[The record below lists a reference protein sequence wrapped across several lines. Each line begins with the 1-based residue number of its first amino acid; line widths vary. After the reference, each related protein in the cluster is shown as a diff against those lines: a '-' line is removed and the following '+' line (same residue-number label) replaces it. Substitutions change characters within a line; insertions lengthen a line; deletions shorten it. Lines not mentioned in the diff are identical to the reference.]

1 MFDNLNWWEIGALL
15 LLALLIF
22 GDRLP
27 NVINDGLRML
37 RNLRRMASNATGD
50 LSRELGTDIQLED
63 LHPKAFI
70 RKHLLSEED
79 EEALRKPLR
88 GMYDSVKSDLSG
100 VHDEL
105 KDVAAATDLR
115 SGARGAGASANGST
129 RNGSAPSASA
139 VNGSAPSASAV
150 NGSAAA
156 PAVSRQPHGYDA
168 DAT

>member
-1 MFDNLNWWEIGALL
+1 MFENLNMWEVGALL

-27 NVINDGLRML
+27 AVINDGLRMV
-37 RNLRRMASNATGD
+37 RNLRNMARNATGD

-79 EEALRKPLR
+79 EAAIRKPMQGVYDNLR
-88 GMYDSVKSDLSG
+88 ADVSG
-100 VHDEL
+100 VHNEL
-105 KDVAAATDLR
+105 KDVANAVDPR
-115 SGARGAGASANGST
+115 ANGSRPGT
-129 RNGSAPSASA
+129 ATGAS
-139 VNGSAPSASAV
+139 P
-150 NGSAAA
+150 A
-156 PAVSRQPHGYDA
+156 PAPRPSYD

>member
-1 MFDNLNWWEIGALL
+1 MFENLNWWEIGALL

-27 NVINDGLRML
+27 AVINDGLRL
-37 RNLRRMASNATGD
+37 VRNLRNMARNATGD

-79 EEALRKPLR
+79 EQAIRKPLQ
-88 GMYDSVKSDLSG
+88 GVYDNLRADVTG
-100 VHDEL
+100 VHNDL
-105 KDVAAATDLR
+105 KDVAEAADLR
-115 SGARGAGASANGST
+115 SNGGRPATATGGASAPAQ
-129 RNGSAPSASA
+129 RAS
-139 VNGSAPSASAV
+139 
-150 NGSAAA
+150 
-156 PAVSRQPHGYDA
+156 YD

>member
-1 MFDNLNWWEIGALL
+1 MLDNLNWWEIGALL

-27 NVINDGLRML
+27 AVITDGLRL
-37 RNLRRMASNATGD
+37 VRNLRNMARNATGD

-79 EEALRKPLR
+79 EAAIRKPLQ
-88 GMYDSVKSDLSG
+88 GVYDNLRADVSG
-100 VHDEL
+100 VHDDL
-105 KDVAAATDLR
+105 KDVANAADLR
-115 SGARGAGASANGST
+115 SDGARSGTATSSP
-129 RNGSAPSASA
+129 SAP
-139 VNGSAPSASAV
+139 APR
-150 NGSAAA
+150 
-156 PAVSRQPHGYDA
+156 VSYD

>member
-1 MFDNLNWWEIGALL
+1 VLDNLNWWEIGALL

-27 NVINDGLRML
+27 TVITDGLRMV
-37 RNLRRMASNATGD
+37 RNLRNMARNATGD

-79 EEALRKPLR
+79 EQALRKPLQ
-88 GMYDSVKSDLSG
+88 GVYDNLRADVTG
-100 VHDEL
+100 VHNDL
-105 KDVAAATDLR
+105 KDVASAADLR
-115 SGARGAGASANGST
+115 SNRNSATATGGT
-129 RNGSAPSASA
+129 
-139 VNGSAPSASAV
+139 
-150 NGSAAA
+150 AA
-156 PAVSRQPHGYDA
+156 PAPRSRSYDD

>member
-1 MFDNLNWWEIGALL
+1 MFDNLNGWEFGLLL

-27 NVINDGLRML
+27 QVISDGLRMV
-37 RNLRRMASNATGD
+37 RNLRNMARNATSD

-79 EEALRKPLR
+79 EAALRKPLQ
-88 GMYDSVKSDLSG
+88 GVYDDLRKDVGG
-100 VHDEL
+100 VQDEL
-105 KDVAAATDLR
+105 RDVAAAADLR
-115 SGARGAGASANGST
+115 SGTKATAAAKPVAANGPATAGTATGGAGAAGAA
-129 RNGSAPSASA
+129 GSA
-139 VNGSAPSASAV
+139 GSA
-150 NGSAAA
+150 GSAGATGSGAA
-156 PAVSRQPHGYDA
+156 VI

>member
-1 MFDNLNWWEIGALL
+1 MLDNLNWWEIGVLL

-27 NVINDGLRML
+27 NVISDGLRMV
-37 RNLRRMASNATGD
+37 RNLRAMARNATGD

-79 EEALRKPLR
+79 EQAIRKPLQ
-88 GMYDSVKSDLSG
+88 GVYDDLRADVTG
-100 VHDEL
+100 VHEEL
-105 KDVAAATDLR
+105 KGVADRIDPRAAARKSSTT
-115 SGARGAGASANGST
+115 STASA
-129 RNGSAPSASA
+129 P
-139 VNGSAPSASAV
+139 
-150 NGSAAA
+150 A
-156 PAVSRQPHGYDA
+156 PAPRPSYD

>member
-1 MFDNLNWWEIGALL
+1 MLDNLNWWEIGALL

-27 NVINDGLRML
+27 NVINDGLRMV
-37 RNLRRMASNATGD
+37 RNLRNMARNATGD

-79 EEALRKPLR
+79 EQAIRKPLQ
-88 GMYDSVKSDLSG
+88 GVYDNLRADVTG
-100 VHDEL
+100 VHNEL
-105 KDVAAATDLR
+105 KDVANAADPR
-115 SGARGAGASANGST
+115 ANGRRPGT
-129 RNGSAPSASA
+129 ATG
-139 VNGSAPSASAV
+139 G
-150 NGSAAA
+150 A
-156 PAVSRQPHGYDA
+156 PAPAPRPSYD

>member
-1 MFDNLNWWEIGALL
+1 MFENLNWWEIGVLL

-27 NVINDGLRML
+27 NVISDGLRMV
-37 RNLRRMASNATGD
+37 RNLRNMARNATGD

-70 RKHLLSEED
+70 RKHLLSEDD
-79 EEALRKPLR
+79 EQAIRKPLQS
-88 GMYDSVKSDLSG
+88 MYDNLRSDVTG

-105 KDVAAATDLR
+105 KDVAKAADLR
-115 SGARGAGASANGST
+115 TPRVAT
-129 RNGSAPSASA
+129 SAPTP
-139 VNGSAPSASAV
+139 APP
-150 NGSAAA
+150 A
-156 PAVSRQPHGYDA
+156 PRPSYD

>member
-1 MFDNLNWWEIGALL
+1 MFENLNWWEIGALL

-27 NVINDGLRML
+27 KVISDGLRML
-37 RNLRRMASNATGD
+37 RNLRDMARNATGD

-79 EEALRKPLR
+79 EQAIRKPLQ
-88 GMYDSVKSDLSG
+88 GVYDDLRADVSG
-100 VHDEL
+100 VHDDL
-105 KDVAAATDLR
+105 KDVANAADLR
-115 SGARGAGASANGST
+115 SNGARSGTATGSP
-129 RNGSAPSASA
+129 SAPAPRAS
-139 VNGSAPSASAV
+139 
-150 NGSAAA
+150 
-156 PAVSRQPHGYDA
+156 YD

>member
-1 MFDNLNWWEIGALL
+1 MLDNLNWWEIGVLL

-27 NVINDGLRML
+27 NVISDGLRMV
-37 RNLRRMASNATGD
+37 RNLRNMARNATGD

-79 EEALRKPLR
+79 EQAIRKPLQ
-88 GMYDSVKSDLSG
+88 GVYDNLRADVTG
-100 VHDEL
+100 VHEEL
-105 KDVAAATDLR
+105 KDIADRVDPRAAVRRSSAT
-115 SGARGAGASANGST
+115 ST
-129 RNGSAPSASA
+129 AA
-139 VNGSAPSASAV
+139 VP
-150 NGSAAA
+150 A
-156 PAVSRQPHGYDA
+156 PAPAPRPSYD

>member
-1 MFDNLNWWEIGALL
+1 MLDNLNWWEIGVLV

-27 NVINDGLRML
+27 NVISDGLRMV
-37 RNLRRMASNATGD
+37 RNLRAMARNATGD

-79 EEALRKPLR
+79 EQAIRKPLQ
-88 GMYDSVKSDLSG
+88 GVYDDLRADVTG
-100 VHDEL
+100 VHEEL
-105 KDVAAATDLR
+105 KGVADRIDLRAAAR
-115 SGARGAGASANGST
+115 KST
-129 RNGSAPSASA
+129 TTSNVP
-139 VNGSAPSASAV
+139 
-150 NGSAAA
+150 A
-156 PAVSRQPHGYDA
+156 PAPAPRPSYD

>member
-1 MFDNLNWWEIGALL
+1 MLDNLNMWEIGGLL

-27 NVINDGLRML
+27 AVITDGLRMV
-37 RNLRRMASNATGD
+37 RNLRNMARNATTD
-50 LSRELGTDIQLED
+50 LSKELGTDIQLED

-79 EEALRKPLR
+79 EQAIRKPLQ
-88 GMYDSVKSDLSG
+88 GVYDNLRADVTG

-105 KDVAAATDLR
+105 KDVANAADLR
-115 SGARGAGASANGST
+115 SNGSRPAT
-129 RNGSAPSASA
+129 ATGN
-139 VNGSAPSASAV
+139 
-150 NGSAAA
+150 A
-156 PAVSRQPHGYDA
+156 PAPAPRVSYD

>member
-1 MFDNLNWWEIGALL
+1 MLDNLNWWEIGVLL

-27 NVINDGLRML
+27 NVISDGLRL
-37 RNLRRMASNATGD
+37 VRNLRNMARNATGD

-79 EEALRKPLR
+79 EQAIRKPLQ
-88 GMYDSVKSDLSG
+88 GVYDNLRADVTG
-100 VHDEL
+100 VHEEL
-105 KDVAAATDLR
+105 KEVADRVDPRAAAR
-115 SGARGAGASANGST
+115 KST
-129 RNGSAPSASA
+129 ATST
-139 VNGSAPSASAV
+139 
-150 NGSAAA
+150 A
-156 PAVSRQPHGYDA
+156 PAPAPAPRPSYD

>member
-1 MFDNLNWWEIGALL
+1 MLDNLNWWEIGALL

-27 NVINDGLRML
+27 AVITDGLRL
-37 RNLRRMASNATGD
+37 VRNLRNMARNATGD

-79 EEALRKPLR
+79 EAAIRKPLQ
-88 GMYDSVKSDLSG
+88 GVYDNLRADVSG
-100 VHDEL
+100 VHNDL
-105 KDVAAATDLR
+105 KDVANAADLR
-115 SGARGAGASANGST
+115 SNEPRSGTATST
-129 RNGSAPSASA
+129 PSAPAPRAS
-139 VNGSAPSASAV
+139 
-150 NGSAAA
+150 
-156 PAVSRQPHGYDA
+156 YD

>member
-1 MFDNLNWWEIGALL
+1 MFENLNWWEIGALL

-27 NVINDGLRML
+27 TVINDGLRMV
-37 RNLRRMASNATGD
+37 RNLRAMARNATGD

-79 EEALRKPLR
+79 EQAIRKPLQS
-88 GMYDSVKSDLSG
+88 MYDGLRADVSG
-100 VHDEL
+100 VHDDL
-105 KDVAAATDLR
+105 KEVAKAADVRNNSRPITAT
-115 SGARGAGASANGST
+115 GGT
-129 RNGSAPSASA
+129 
-139 VNGSAPSASAV
+139 
-150 NGSAAA
+150 A
-156 PAVSRQPHGYDA
+156 PAPAPRASYD

>member
-1 MFDNLNWWEIGALL
+1 MFENLNWWEIGALL

-27 NVINDGLRML
+27 TVINDGLRMV
-37 RNLRRMASNATGD
+37 RNLRNMARNATGD

-79 EEALRKPLR
+79 EKALRKPLQS
-88 GMYDSVKSDLSG
+88 MYDDLRSDVTG
-100 VHDEL
+100 VHDQL
-105 KDVAAATDLR
+105 KDVAKAADVRT
-115 SGARGAGASANGST
+115 NGT
-129 RNGSAPSASA
+129 RPATATG
-139 VNGSAPSASAV
+139 G
-150 NGSAAA
+150 A
-156 PAVSRQPHGYDA
+156 PAPAPRPSYD

>member
-1 MFDNLNWWEIGALL
+1 VFENLNWWEIGALI

-27 NVINDGLRML
+27 QVIQDGLRL
-37 RNLRRMASNATGD
+37 IRNLRTMARDATSD

-79 EEALRKPLR
+79 EAALRNPIQGLV
-88 GMYDSVKSDLSG
+88 DSVKRDVSG
-100 VHDEL
+100 INDEF
-105 KDVAAATDLR
+105 KDVATAVDPRRTDPAPAPGVPAAATP
-115 SGARGAGASANGST
+115 ANKPASF
-129 RNGSAPSASA
+129 
-139 VNGSAPSASAV
+139 
-150 NGSAAA
+150 
-156 PAVSRQPHGYDA
+156 DF

>member
-1 MFDNLNWWEIGALL
+1 MLDNLNWWEIGALL

-27 NVINDGLRML
+27 AVINDGLRMV
-37 RNLRRMASNATGD
+37 RNLRNMARNATGD

-79 EEALRKPLR
+79 EAAIRKPLQ
-88 GMYDSVKSDLSG
+88 GVYDNLRADVNG
-100 VHDEL
+100 VHNDL
-105 KDVAAATDLR
+105 KDVANAADLR
-115 SGARGAGASANGST
+115 SNGT
-129 RNGSAPSASA
+129 RPGTTTGTPSAP
-139 VNGSAPSASAV
+139 APR
-150 NGSAAA
+150 
-156 PAVSRQPHGYDA
+156 VSYD

>member
-1 MFDNLNWWEIGALL
+1 MLDNLNWWEIGALL

-27 NVINDGLRML
+27 AVITDGLRMV
-37 RNLRRMASNATGD
+37 RNLRAMARNATGD

-79 EEALRKPLR
+79 EAAIRKPLQ
-88 GMYDSVKSDLSG
+88 GVYDGLRSDVTG
-100 VHDEL
+100 VHNDL
-105 KDVAAATDLR
+105 KDVANAADLR
-115 SGARGAGASANGST
+115 ANRSRPATST
-129 RNGSAPSASA
+129 GTPSAPAPRAS
-139 VNGSAPSASAV
+139 
-150 NGSAAA
+150 
-156 PAVSRQPHGYDA
+156 YD